1 MAKPKM
7 TDNDIAAVVAA
18 AVHGER
24 ERCAKLV
31 PTNWCDE
38 LLTGKDAPKGPLDNR
53 GVEQLLRGIQDRIRN
68 APDSSRTPTVEE
80 KP

>member
-18 AVHGER
+18 AVLGER

-31 PTNWCDE
+31 PTNWCDS
-38 LLTGKDAPKGPLDNR
+38 LLTGKDAPELPLGGR
-53 GVEQLLRGIQDRIRN
+53 EVEALLRGIQDRIR
-68 APDSSRTPTVEE
+68 AG
-80 KP
+80 

>member
-18 AVHGER
+18 AVLGER

-31 PTNWCDE
+31 PTNWCDS
-38 LLTGKDAPKGPLDNR
+38 LLTGTDAPKVPLIWFSTVNSPASAC
-53 GVEQLLRGIQDRIRN
+53 V
-68 APDSSRTPTVEE
+68 SS
-80 KP
+80 